1 MITLG
6 FFMFFFAAI
15 RYLALVEKVT
25 FVFLNEHSLR
35 DFISV
40 TTGVLLKHD
49 LSSLAVEC
57 NCSGNE
63 CSEGII
69 QQAQKDYGAIA
80 IRERRE
86 N

>member
-1 MITLG
+1 L
-6 FFMFFFAAI
+6 
-15 RYLALVEKVT
+15 EKVT
-25 FVFLNEHSLR
+25 FIFLNEHSLK
-35 DFISV
+35 DFLSV
-40 TTGVLLKHD
+40 TTGVLLKPD
-49 LSSLAVEC
+49 LASLAVEC

-80 IRERRE
+80 IRERPE